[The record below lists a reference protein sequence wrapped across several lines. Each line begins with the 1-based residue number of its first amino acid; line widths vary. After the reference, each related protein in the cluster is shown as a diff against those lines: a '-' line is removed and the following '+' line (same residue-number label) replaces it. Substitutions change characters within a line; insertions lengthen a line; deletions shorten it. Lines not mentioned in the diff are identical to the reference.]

1 MFYANRRSV
10 RNLYNVSFFGS
21 GIVAFFLSLIIF
33 LSLLRFSRTSQA
45 LSQYKYFIWFLLLYL
60 TFRFPAY
67 DKNLILVI

>member
-1 MFYANRRSV
+1 M

-45 LSQYKYFIWFLLLYL
+45 LSQYKYFTWFLLLYL